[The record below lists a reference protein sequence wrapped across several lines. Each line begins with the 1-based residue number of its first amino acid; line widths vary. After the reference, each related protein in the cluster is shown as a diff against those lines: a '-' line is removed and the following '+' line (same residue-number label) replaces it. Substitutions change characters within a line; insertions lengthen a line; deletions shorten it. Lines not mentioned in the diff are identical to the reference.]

1 MLLQVLS
8 QTWTDPLLLPWL
20 QSVAGGEIREVAWQG
35 DDQLLLYTT
44 GKVHGKLHEGRAV
57 KLLQQA
63 EPALGT
69 LAIWTILRTLDFR
82 AETHEF
88 LAQQAFRT
96 RVPAARFDPQTQSF
110 AAVVPATAVP
120 RTGTTI
126 KVLDT
131 QLYLAKLGFSP
142 RLHQAL
148 HHYLVRRLYG
158 DAVAE
163 G

>member
-1 MLLQVLS
+1 M
-8 QTWTDPLLLPWL
+8 
-20 QSVAGGEIREVAWQG
+20 
-35 DDQLLLYTT
+35 
-44 GKVHGKLHEGRAV
+44 

-63 EPALGT
+63 EPAVGI
-69 LAIWTILRTLDFR
+69 LAIWTILRTLDLR

-88 LAQQAFRT
+88 LARQAFRT
-96 RVPAARFDPQTQSF
+96 RLSAARFDPQTKAFVS
-110 AAVVPATAVP
+110 VVPATAVP

-126 KVLDT
+126 KVLDSR
-131 QLYLAKLGFSP
+131 LSLAKLGFSP

-158 DAVAE
+158 DKAE